1 MSGRQQQNV
10 LDAGE
15 ELFLSLERET
25 LACLKNL
32 ETMSADEIGQFLEK
46 RQLLLNEIQ
55 NFDTAFRQQLDLGVL
70 HGEKEL
76 LDRFRQRQAA
86 LLSRVLEAD
95 GLMIALAAMGIASF
109 KAKLADISKG
119 RGALQGYNEEGA
131 TSRSSLKCII

>member
-1 MSGRQQQNV
+1 MNC
-10 LDAGE
+10 A
-15 ELFLSLERET
+15 ELQMFLNDGDDLFASLERET
-25 LACLKNL
+25 LTCLKSL
-32 ETMSADEIGQFLEK
+32 ESMSTGEIEQFLEK
-46 RQLLLNEIQ
+46 RRLLLNEIQ
-55 NFDTAFRQQLDLGVL
+55 NFDTAFRQQLDLGIL

-95 GLMIALAAMGIASF
+95 GLMIALAEMGITSF